1 MPTAEKGDEA
11 AKANGWLPQ
20 QERQFFFAQRHF
32 LGSRMILATAF
43 SATVL
48 AVWDE
53 HRSKA

>member
-1 MPTAEKGDEA
+1 MAGFP
-11 AKANGWLPQ
+11 NGSGSL
-20 QERQFFFAQRHF
+20 FFAQRHF